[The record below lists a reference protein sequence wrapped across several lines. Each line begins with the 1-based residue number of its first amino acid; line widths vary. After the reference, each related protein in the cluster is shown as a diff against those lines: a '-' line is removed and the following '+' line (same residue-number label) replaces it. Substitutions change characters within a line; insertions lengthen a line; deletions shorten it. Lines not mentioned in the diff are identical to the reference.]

1 MNAVYLS
8 DIPRAV
14 TALAEWC
21 ACLVYVSGHTRRLH
35 GPRLWGVLG
44 AGLAVQCLFLTLTD
58 GLRLLFWLPCMAAA
72 VG

>member
-44 AGLAVQCLFLTLTD
+44 AGLAVQC
-58 GLRLLFWLPCMAAA
+58 R
-72 VG
+72 